1 MNFEVLTEGES
12 DVPVVREVLSRR
24 FGLLEGGDFRI
35 HPHRGKGRL
44 PVNAMARP
52 DPANRTLLHQ
62 LPAKLRGY
70 AHLDRTYCVLV
81 LVDADNDDCRELKRS
96 LVNVYKALDRK
107 PPKVL
112 FRIAVEETESWLIAD
127 VDAVKAAYPKLDR
140 RKLERIAPDSVVG
153 AWERLAEALGSRR
166 GVQRGSKRAQYSGSD
181 KAEWARQIAPHL
193 NLNQPSSPS
202 LTALVS
208 GIDKLIK

>member
-12 DVPVVREVLSRR
+12 DVPAVRDVLSRR
-24 FGLLEGGDFRI
+24 FGLQEGENFRI

-44 PVNAMARP
+44 PENLLSRP

-70 AHLDRTYCVLV
+70 AHLGPAYCVLV

-96 LVNVYKALDRK
+96 LVAAYQALDRK
-107 PPKVL
+107 PPLVL

-127 VDAVKAAYPKLDR
+127 VDAVKAAYPRADW
-140 RKLERIAPDSVVG
+140 RKLERIAPDAVVG
-153 AWERLAEALGSRR
+153 AWEKLAEALGS
-166 GVQRGSKRAQYSGSD
+166 KRLQHSGAD
-181 KAEWARQIAPHL
+181 KAEWARQICPHL
-193 NLNQPSSPS
+193 NLNQPFSPS
-202 LTALVS
+202 LAALVS
-208 GIDKLIK
+208 GVAKILK

>member
-24 FGLLEGGDFRI
+24 FGLQEGGDFRI

-44 PVNAMARP
+44 PDNVMARP
-52 DPANRTLLHQ
+52 DPKNRTLLHQ

-70 AHLDRTYCVLV
+70 AHLGSAYCVLV

-96 LVNVYKALDRK
+96 LLAAYHSLDHK
-107 PPKVL
+107 PPVVL

-127 VDAVKAAYPKLDR
+127 VDAVKAAYPRADR
-140 RKLERIAPDSVVG
+140 RKLGRVTPDAVIG
-153 AWERLAEALGSRR
+153 AWEKLADALGSRR
-166 GVQRGSKRAQYSGSD
+166 AQHSGAD
-181 KAEWARQIAPHL
+181 KTEWARNIAPHL
-193 NLNQPSSPS
+193 NLNQPRSPS
-202 LTALVS
+202 LAALVS
-208 GIDKLIK
+208 GVSKVIS

>member
-24 FGLLEGGDFRI
+24 FGLLEGHDFRI
-35 HPHRGKGRL
+35 HSHRGKGRL
-44 PVNAMARP
+44 PENLMARP

-70 AHLDRTYCVLV
+70 AHLDKTYCVLV

-96 LVNVYKALDRK
+96 LVAAYRQLDRK
-107 PPKVL
+107 PPLVL

-127 VDAVKAAYPKLDR
+127 LAAVKAAYPKADL
-140 RKLERIAPDSVVG
+140 RKLERIAPDEVIG
-153 AWERLAEALGSRR
+153 AWEKLAEALGGRR
-166 GVQRGSKRAQYSGSD
+166 RQHSGAD
-181 KAEWARQIAPHL
+181 KVEWARQIGPHL
-193 NLNQPSSPS
+193 NLVQPYSPS
-202 LTALVS
+202 LAALLS
-208 GIDKLIK
+208 GVDKIVN